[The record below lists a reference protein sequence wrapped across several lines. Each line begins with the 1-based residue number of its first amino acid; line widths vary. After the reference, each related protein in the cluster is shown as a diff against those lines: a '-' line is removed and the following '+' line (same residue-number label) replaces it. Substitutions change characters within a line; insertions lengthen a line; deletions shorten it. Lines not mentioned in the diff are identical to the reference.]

1 MSPKKPHVGASSQP
15 KEVSMVT
22 KKRVVSHV
30 TPDAPAPATK
40 NNSLRVRLDDMAT
53 IQPKTAKQ
61 KEFFDAY
68 NAGDY
73 FMCLHG
79 VAGTGKTYI
88 ALYKALEEVM
98 DKSSPYKKVVIV
110 RSSVQ
115 SRDMGFLPG
124 DANEKMETFIQ
135 PYRQICADLFNRKDA
150 WDRLSEQGYIEFIST
165 SFIRGTTFTNSILL
179 ADEIQNMTFEELDT
193 IVTRVG
199 HTSKIIYCGDIRQ
212 TDLKKKDD
220 KTGLPKFLDIVQD
233 IREFSLFEFGMD
245 DIVRS
250 SLVKNY
256 IIAKTLY
263 EDRQ

>member
-1 MSPKKPHVGASSQP
+1 
-15 KEVSMVT
+15 MVT
-22 KKRVVSHV
+22 KRKTVQTAS
-30 TPDAPAPATK
+30 PDTSATTTK
-40 NNSLRVRLDDMAT
+40 NNSLRVRLDDMIT

-68 NAGDY
+68 AAGDY

-98 DKSSPYKKVVIV
+98 DKTSPYKKVVIV

-124 DANEKMETFIQ
+124 DVDEKMLTFIQ

-150 WDRLSEQGYIEFIST
+150 WDRLAEQGYIEFIST

-220 KTGLPKFLDIVQD
+220 KTGLPKFLDIVEGMK
-233 IREFSLFEFGMD
+233 EFSRFEFGMD

-263 EDRQ
+263 EDRQP